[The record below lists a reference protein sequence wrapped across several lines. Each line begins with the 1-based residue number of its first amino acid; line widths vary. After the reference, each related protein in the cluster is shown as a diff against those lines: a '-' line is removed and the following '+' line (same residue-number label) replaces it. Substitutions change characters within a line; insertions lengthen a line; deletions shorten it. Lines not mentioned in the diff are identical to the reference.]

1 VTPDS
6 TFDPPEDVPAVS
18 AEELVDGL
26 PAQQEEE
33 GDEPR
38 RYPSTIGGLFY
49 LLVLA
54 MTLVGLGVVWF
65 DSWRNGVRWV
75 GGSLLFAAVVRLTL
89 TGRNAGM
96 LAVRHKAVD
105 ASLLTGVGLALLA
118 LANSIPNQPG

>member
-1 VTPDS
+1 MTPSDS

-18 AEELVDGL
+18 AEELVDGAL
-26 PAQQEEE
+26 PSDE

-49 LLVLA
+49 LVVLA
-54 MTLVGLGVVWF
+54 ITLIGLGLVWF
-65 DSWRNGVRWV
+65 DSWRTGVRWL
-75 GGSLLFAAVVRLTL
+75 GGSLLFAAVVRIALS
-89 TGRNAGM
+89 GRNAGM

-105 ASLLTGVGLALLA
+105 ATLLTGVGLALLA